1 MTQWTDKHYD
11 LNYTLTDK
19 DIEEGKIRVDAYFV
33 AKVWKTGS
41 KDDSGALWHCL
52 KTIARFGDK
61 NDVEREVKA
70 LYAQVL
76 GVARSFGV
84 ELEPAINTK
93 EGSDW
98 VVIDGSSVPSLRGS
112 ECVEIKT
119 HNGRRYRGQ
128 SWMFDWRE
136 VQAYKIVE

>member
-19 DIEEGKIRVDAYFV
+19 DIEAGKIRVDAYFV

-84 ELEPAINTK
+84 ELPQPQPAKTLK
-93 EGSDW
+93 MWCDTCEGVGHYDNRELG
-98 VVIDGSSVPSLRGS
+98 IPRELYDS
-112 ECVEIKT
+112 ECPCPDCDGKGYT
-119 HNGRRYRGQ
+119 
-128 SWMFDWRE
+128 E
-136 VQAYKIVE
+136 VVV